1 LKEVFKNTT
10 NKERHKIMDIN
21 DEERLKDAVSEAEF
35 QQSIALGDLEDSEA
49 ILKHARDELNKWMD
63 IYG

>member
-1 LKEVFKNTT
+1 
-10 NKERHKIMDIN
+10 MDIN

-35 QQSIALGDLEDSEA
+35 QQRIALGDWEDSEA
-49 ILKHARDELNKWMD
+49 ILKQARYELNKWMD